1 MALLYYI
8 ALFDIL
14 HDLIEAESFSASSP
28 FWCKP
33 IGRQGNWVFLHETPS
48 QNWNIPHMSF
58 VMYQDN
64 NNQQGCAYILVA
76 AHTHQIA
83 ISPVSITERA
93 AQGDAVGLRV
103 EGIYDPR

>member
-1 MALLYYI
+1 
-8 ALFDIL
+8 
-14 HDLIEAESFSASSP
+14 
-28 FWCKP
+28 
-33 IGRQGNWVFLHETPS
+33 
-48 QNWNIPHMSF
+48 MSF

-64 NNQQGCAYILVA
+64 NNQQGCAYILLA